1 MRQAFHIFKKDVRHL
16 WFEIAVAIT
25 VVAAFAF
32 VGARRA
38 LWLVNPET
46 NRTAAWVLVLVLL
59 PLAWWTLIAR
69 VIHDETLPGDRQFW
83 ISRPYS
89 WKSLLAAKAL
99 FILVF
104 INVPMLFADAV
115 IVRAYGLH
123 PFSAQLPG
131 LLWSEVLL
139 AVVFIL
145 PIAALSAVTAGF
157 VQLTFA
163 VLTPCVVGLGLAIVA
178 PEAVLGGLLG
188 PFEWVRTYYVFLLIA
203 VGALAIL
210 VWQYSRRR
218 TAAARGLA
226 VAVAIL
232 AIAGMAS
239 IPWPATFRIQ
249 SWFSR
254 QKVDSSSVHVVF
266 DSGAQARALMEQGD
280 RVRIIVPLNLT
291 GLPDEVRAK
300 PEGFVVRV
308 KAPDGAVWNS
318 ERILPLSSSPIGR
331 EFYLQTDVDSAL
343 YKKFKAEPLTIS
355 GSVYLTLFG
364 APQTV
369 RIPFGDRPV
378 LVPRIGLCSA
388 SRSPQGRPYFLVCTS
403 AFRSPPARVSYRFVE
418 SAHGTVQTVWSAT
431 SPRPVSYSPFPASA
445 GIDPVSQDLTYSI
458 ADAVVS
464 QAMVDTL
471 EPLAHIR
478 RNFEADNVKLVSQ

>member
-46 NRTAAWVLVLVLL
+46 NRTAAWVLVLALL

-89 WKSLLAAKAL
+89 WKSLLAAKVL

-139 AVVFIL
+139 AVVFVL

-157 VQLTFA
+157 VQLIFA

-203 VGALAIL
+203 VGASAIL

-232 AIAGMAS
+232 AIAGMGS

-249 SWFSR
+249 SWFSP
-254 QKVDSSSVHVVF
+254 QKVDSSSVHVDF
-266 DSGAQARALMEQGD
+266 DSGEQAHALMEQGD
-280 RVRIIVPLNLT
+280 RARIIIPLNVT
-291 GLPDEVRAK
+291 GLPNEVMVQ
-300 PEGFVVRV
+300 PEGFAVRIRES
-308 KAPDGAVWNS
+308 DGAVS
-318 ERILPLSSSPIGR
+318 SAERILPVSAAMIGR
-331 EFYLQTDVDSAL
+331 EFDLQTDVDGRFYRRL
-343 YKKFKAEPLTIS
+343 KNEPLTIK
-355 GSVYLTLFG
+355 GSLYLTLFG
-364 APQTV
+364 HPQTERV
-369 RIPFGDRPV
+369 PFGDRSVP
-378 LVPRIGLCSA
+378 VPRIGLCSA
-388 SRSPQGRPYFLVCTS
+388 SRSPNGRPYFLVCTS
-403 AFRSPPARVSYRFVE
+403 AFRFPLARVSYRFVG
-418 SAHGTVQTVWSAT
+418 SGQGTTQTVWSDT
-431 SPRPVSYSPFPASA
+431 SPRPVSYSPFPATL
-445 GIDPVSQDLTYSI
+445 GIDPVSQDVTYSI
-458 ADAVVS
+458 TDAPVS
-464 QAMVDTL
+464 EAMVDTV

-478 RNFEADNVKLVSQ
+478 RSFEADNVRLVSQ